1 MDFNFFFQL
10 SKENRLDTALTVDKG
25 MDLEECQIIQQR
37 FEGFQQ
43 ELDANERRVE
53 LVNDLGSKLIDKG
66 HINSDQIRETTDR
79 LNKRYSTGYIFCV

>member
-1 MDFNFFFQL
+1 
-10 SKENRLDTALTVDKG
+10 

-43 ELDANERRVE
+43 ELNANERRVE

-66 HINSDQIRETTDR
+66 HINSDQIKETTDR
-79 LNKRYSTGYIFCV
+79 LNTRYT

>member
-1 MDFNFFFQL
+1 
-10 SKENRLDTALTVDKG
+10 

-79 LNKRYSTGYIFCV
+79 LNTRYMKY

>member
-1 MDFNFFFQL
+1 
-10 SKENRLDTALTVDKG
+10 

-79 LNKRYSTGYIFCV
+79 LNTR